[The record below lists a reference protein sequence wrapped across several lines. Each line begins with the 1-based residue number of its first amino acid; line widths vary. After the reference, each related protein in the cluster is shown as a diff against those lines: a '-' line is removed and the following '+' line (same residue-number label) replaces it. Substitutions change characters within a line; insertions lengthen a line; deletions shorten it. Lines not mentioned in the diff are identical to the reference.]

1 MNTLRIGLVSISDRA
16 SSGVYQDKGIP
27 ALEEWL
33 ARALTTPFELQTR
46 LIPDEQ
52 AIIEQTLCELVDEMG
67 CHLVLTTGGTG
78 PARRDV
84 TPDATLAIADREM
97 PGFGEQMRQVSL
109 HFVPTAILSR
119 QVGVIR
125 KQAGRIPRVFIND
138 LLARTDIVDLI
149 DARVKLKK
157 QGKNFHACCPFH
169 NEKTPSFTVNGEKQF
184 YHCFGCG
191 AHGNAIDFLMNYD
204 KLEFVETVEELAAM
218 HNLEVPFEAGS
229 GPSQIERHQRQTLYQ
244 LMDGLNTFYQQSLQ
258 QPVAMSARQYL
269 EKRGL
274 SHEVIARFA
283 IGFAPPGWDN
293 VLKRFGGNPE
303 NRQSLIDA
311 GMLVTNDQGRSYDR
325 FRERVMFPIRDKRGR
340 VIGFGGRVLGND
352 TPKYLNSPETD
363 IFHKGR
369 QLYGLYEAQQ
379 DNAEPNRL
387 LVVEGYM
394 DVVALAQYGIN
405 YAVASLGTSTTAD
418 HIQLLFRAT
427 NNVICCYDGDR
438 AGRDAAW
445 RALETALPY
454 MTDGRQL
461 RFMFLPDGEDPD
473 TLVRKEG
480 KEAFEARME
489 QAMPLS
495 AFLFNSLMPQVDL
508 STPDGRARLST
519 LALPLI
525 SQVPGETLRIY
536 LRQELGNKLGIL
548 DDSQLERLM
557 PKAAESGVSRPVP
570 QLKRT
575 TMRILIGLLVQNPEL
590 ATLVPPLENLD
601 ENKLP
606 GLGLFRELVNTCLSQ
621 PGLTT
626 GQLLEHYRG
635 TNNAATLEKLS
646 MWDDIA
652 DKNIAEQTFTDSL
665 NHMFDSLLELRQE
678 ELIARERT
686 HGLSNEERLELWTL
700 NQELAKK

>member
-1 MNTLRIGLVSISDRA
+1 M
-16 SSGVYQDKGIP
+16 
-27 ALEEWL
+27 
-33 ARALTTPFELQTR
+33 
-46 LIPDEQ
+46 
-52 AIIEQTLCELVDEMG
+52 
-67 CHLVLTTGGTG
+67 
-78 PARRDV
+78 
-84 TPDATLAIADREM
+84 
-97 PGFGEQMRQVSL
+97 
-109 HFVPTAILSR
+109 
-119 QVGVIR
+119 
-125 KQAGRIPRVFIND
+125 AGRIPRVFIND

-157 QGKNFHACCPFH
+157 QGKNYHACCPFH

-191 AHGNAIDFLMNYD
+191 AHGNAVDFLMNYD

-218 HNLEVPFEAGS
+218 HNLEVPYEAGS

-244 LMDGLNTFYQQSLQ
+244 LMDGLNSFYQQSLKHSAAE
-258 QPVAMSARQYL
+258 PARQYL
-269 EKRGL
+269 NKRGL
-274 SHEVIARFA
+274 SDDVIARFA
-283 IGFAPPGWDN
+283 IGYAPPGWDN
-293 VLKRFGGNPE
+293 VLKRFGGNSE
-303 NRQSLIDA
+303 DRKSLIDA

-340 VIGFGGRVLGND
+340 VIGFGGRVLGD
-352 TPKYLNSPETD
+352 ALPKYLNSPETD

-379 DNAEPNRL
+379 ENAEPPRL

-394 DVVALAQYGIN
+394 DVVALAQYDIN

-418 HIQLLFRAT
+418 HIQLLFRVT

-480 KEAFEARME
+480 KAAFEARME
-489 QAMPLS
+489 QAQPLS
-495 AFLFNSLMPQVDL
+495 TFLFNSLMPQVDL
-508 STPDGRARLST
+508 STPDGRAQLST

-557 PKAAESGVSRPVP
+557 PKQAENGTARPAP

-590 ATLVPPLENLD
+590 APQVPSLAGLNHE
-601 ENKLP
+601 KLP
-606 GLGLFRELVNTCLSQ
+606 GLGLFSELVNTCLSQ

-635 TNNAATLEKLS
+635 TKEAATLEKLS

-652 DKNIAEQTFTDSL
+652 DKDIAEKTFTDSL
-665 NHMFDSLLELRQE
+665 NHMFDSMLELRQE

-686 HGLSNEERLELWTL
+686 HGLSSEERRELWMI

>member
-1 MNTLRIGLVSISDRA
+1 MGL
-16 SSGVYQDKGIP
+16 
-27 ALEEWL
+27 
-33 ARALTTPFELQTR
+33 
-46 LIPDEQ
+46 
-52 AIIEQTLCELVDEMG
+52 M
-67 CHLVLTTGGTG
+67 
-78 PARRDV
+78 
-84 TPDATLAIADREM
+84 
-97 PGFGEQMRQVSL
+97 
-109 HFVPTAILSR
+109 
-119 QVGVIR
+119 
-125 KQAGRIPRVFIND
+125 AGRIPRVFIND

-157 QGKNFHACCPFH
+157 QGKNYHACCPFH

-218 HNLEVPFEAGS
+218 HNLDVPYEAGS
-229 GPSQIERHQRQTLYQ
+229 GPSQIERHQRQNLYQ
-244 LMDGLNTFYQQSLQ
+244 LLDGLNAFYQQSLTQ
-258 QPVAMSARQYL
+258 LNAKDAREYL
-269 EKRGL
+269 SRRGL
-274 SHEVIARFA
+274 SADVISRFA
-283 IGFAPPGWDN
+283 IGYAPPGWDN
-293 VLKRFGGNPE
+293 VLKRFGGNDE

-311 GMLVTNDQGRSYDR
+311 GMLVTNDKGRSYDR

-340 VIGFGGRVLGND
+340 VIGFGGRVLGD
-352 TPKYLNSPETD
+352 GQPKYLTSPETD

-369 QLYGLYEAQQ
+369 QLYGLYEAQLSSP
-379 DNAEPNRL
+379 EPARL

-394 DVVALAQYGIN
+394 DVVALAQYDIN

-418 HIQLLFRAT
+418 HIQLLFRVT

-454 MTDGRQL
+454 MNDGRQL

-480 KEAFEARME
+480 KDAFEARME
-489 QAMPLS
+489 QAQPLS
-495 AFLFNSLMPQVDL
+495 TFLFNSLMPQVDL
-508 STPDGRARLST
+508 STPDGRAQLST

-525 SQVPGETLRIY
+525 TQVPGETLRIY
-536 LRQELGNKLGIL
+536 LRQELGKKLGIL
-548 DDSQLERLM
+548 DDSALERLM
-557 PKAAESGVSRPVP
+557 PKQAEATARAAPT
-570 QLKRT
+570 LKRT
-575 TMRILIGLLVQNPEL
+575 TMRILIGLLLQNPEL
-590 ATLVPPLENLD
+590 APQVPPLDALD
-601 ENKLP
+601 KNKLP
-606 GLGLFRELVNTCLSQ
+606 GLGLFAELVNTCLSQ

-626 GQLLEHYRG
+626 GQLLEQYRG
-635 TNNAATLEKLS
+635 TKEAATLEKLS

-652 DKNIAEQTFTDSL
+652 DKDIAEKTFTDSL
-665 NHMFDSLLELRQE
+665 NHMFDSMLELRQE

-686 HGLSNEERLELWTL
+686 HGLSSEERRELWRL

>member
-1 MNTLRIGLVSISDRA
+1 M
-16 SSGVYQDKGIP
+16 
-27 ALEEWL
+27 
-33 ARALTTPFELQTR
+33 
-46 LIPDEQ
+46 
-52 AIIEQTLCELVDEMG
+52 
-67 CHLVLTTGGTG
+67 
-78 PARRDV
+78 
-84 TPDATLAIADREM
+84 
-97 PGFGEQMRQVSL
+97 
-109 HFVPTAILSR
+109 
-119 QVGVIR
+119 
-125 KQAGRIPRVFIND
+125 AGRIPRVFIND

-157 QGKNFHACCPFH
+157 QGKNYHACCPFH

-229 GPSQIERHQRQTLYQ
+229 GPTQIERHQRQTLYE
-244 LMDGLNTFYQQSLQ
+244 LLDGLNGFYRQALQAQSAE
-258 QPVAMSARQYL
+258 PARQYL
-269 EKRGL
+269 AKRGL
-274 SHEVIARFA
+274 SESVIERFA
-283 IGFAPPGWDN
+283 IGYAPPGWDN
-293 VLKRFGGNPE
+293 VLKRFGNNSE
-303 NRQSLIDA
+303 NRKSLIDA

-340 VIGFGGRVLGND
+340 VIGFGGRVLGD
-352 TPKYLNSPETD
+352 ALPKYLNSPETD

-369 QLYGLYEAQQ
+369 QLYGLYEVQQ
-379 DNAEPNRL
+379 SDPNPPRL

-394 DVVALAQYGIN
+394 DVVALSQYDIN
-405 YAVASLGTSTTAD
+405 YAVASLGTATTAE
-418 HIQLLFRAT
+418 HIQMLFRVT

-438 AGRDAAW
+438 AGRSAAW

-473 TLVRKEG
+473 TLVRQEG
-480 KEAFEARME
+480 KAAFEARME
-489 QAMPLS
+489 QAQPLS
-495 AFLFNSLMPQVDL
+495 TFLFNNLLPQVDL
-508 STPDGRARLST
+508 STPDGRAQLST

-557 PKAAESGVSRPVP
+557 TRQADNSQTRPAP
-570 QLKRT
+570 ALKRT

-590 ATLVPPLENLD
+590 APLVPSLAALD
-601 ENKLP
+601 KTKLP
-606 GLGLFRELVNTCLSQ
+606 GLELFAELVNTCLSQ

-635 TNNAATLEKLS
+635 TKEAATLEKLS
-646 MWDDIA
+646 TWDDIA
-652 DKNIAEQTFTDSL
+652 DKDIAEKTFTDAL
-665 NHMFDSLLELRQE
+665 DHMFDSVLELRLT
-678 ELIARERT
+678 ELIARSRT
-686 HGLSNEERLELWTL
+686 QGLSAAEREEVRIITE
-700 NQELAKK
+700 ARARK

>member
-1 MNTLRIGLVSISDRA
+1 M
-16 SSGVYQDKGIP
+16 
-27 ALEEWL
+27 
-33 ARALTTPFELQTR
+33 
-46 LIPDEQ
+46 
-52 AIIEQTLCELVDEMG
+52 
-67 CHLVLTTGGTG
+67 
-78 PARRDV
+78 
-84 TPDATLAIADREM
+84 
-97 PGFGEQMRQVSL
+97 
-109 HFVPTAILSR
+109 
-119 QVGVIR
+119 
-125 KQAGRIPRVFIND
+125 AGRIPRVFIND

-157 QGKNFHACCPFH
+157 QGKNYHACCPFH

-229 GPSQIERHQRQTLYQ
+229 GPTQIERHQRQTLYE
-244 LMDGLNTFYQQSLQ
+244 LLDGLNGFYRQALQAQSAE
-258 QPVAMSARQYL
+258 PARQYL
-269 EKRGL
+269 AKRGL
-274 SHEVIARFA
+274 SESVIERFA
-283 IGFAPPGWDN
+283 IGYAPPGWDN
-293 VLKRFGGNPE
+293 VLKRFGNNSE
-303 NRQSLIDA
+303 NRKSLIDA

-340 VIGFGGRVLGND
+340 VIGFGGRVLGD
-352 TPKYLNSPETD
+352 ALPKYLNSPETD

-369 QLYGLYEAQQ
+369 QLYGLYEVQQ
-379 DNAEPNRL
+379 SDPNPPRL

-394 DVVALAQYGIN
+394 DVVALSQYDIN
-405 YAVASLGTSTTAD
+405 YAVASLGTATTAE
-418 HIQLLFRAT
+418 HIQMLFRVT

-438 AGRDAAW
+438 AGRSAAW

-473 TLVRKEG
+473 TLVRQEG
-480 KEAFEARME
+480 KAAFEARME
-489 QAMPLS
+489 QAQPLS
-495 AFLFNSLMPQVDL
+495 TFLFNSLLPQVDL
-508 STPDGRARLST
+508 SAPDGRAQLST

-557 PKAAESGVSRPVP
+557 TRQADNSQTRPAP
-570 QLKRT
+570 TLKRT

-590 ATLVPPLENLD
+590 APLVPSLAALD
-601 ENKLP
+601 KTKLP
-606 GLGLFRELVNTCLSQ
+606 GLELFAELVNTCLSQ

-635 TNNAATLEKLS
+635 TKEAATLEKLS
-646 MWDDIA
+646 TWDDIA
-652 DKNIAEQTFTDSL
+652 DKDIAEKTFTDAL
-665 NHMFDSLLELRQE
+665 DHMFDSVLELRLT
-678 ELIARERT
+678 ELIARSRT
-686 HGLSNEERLELWTL
+686 QGLSAAEREEVRIITE
-700 NQELAKK
+700 ARARK

>member
-1 MNTLRIGLVSISDRA
+1 MGL
-16 SSGVYQDKGIP
+16 
-27 ALEEWL
+27 
-33 ARALTTPFELQTR
+33 
-46 LIPDEQ
+46 
-52 AIIEQTLCELVDEMG
+52 M
-67 CHLVLTTGGTG
+67 
-78 PARRDV
+78 
-84 TPDATLAIADREM
+84 
-97 PGFGEQMRQVSL
+97 
-109 HFVPTAILSR
+109 
-119 QVGVIR
+119 
-125 KQAGRIPRVFIND
+125 AGRIPRVFIND

-157 QGKNFHACCPFH
+157 QGKNYHACCPFH

-218 HNLEVPFEAGS
+218 HNLDVPYEAGS
-229 GPSQIERHQRQTLYQ
+229 GPSQIERHQRQNLYQ
-244 LMDGLNTFYQQSLQ
+244 LLDGLNAFYQQSLT
-258 QPVAMSARQYL
+258 QPTAHDAREYL
-269 EKRGL
+269 SRRGL
-274 SHEVIARFA
+274 SADVISRFA
-283 IGFAPPGWDN
+283 IGYAPPGWDN
-293 VLKRFGGNPE
+293 VLKRFGGNDE

-311 GMLVTNDQGRSYDR
+311 GMLVTNDKGRSYDR

-340 VIGFGGRVLGND
+340 VIGFGGRVLGD
-352 TPKYLNSPETD
+352 GQPKYLNSPETD

-369 QLYGLYEAQQ
+369 QLYGLYEAQLSSP
-379 DNAEPNRL
+379 EPARL

-394 DVVALAQYGIN
+394 DVVALAQYDIN

-454 MTDGRQL
+454 MNDGRQL

-480 KEAFEARME
+480 KDAFEARME
-489 QAMPLS
+489 QAQPLS
-495 AFLFNSLMPQVDL
+495 TFLFNSLMPQVDL
-508 STPDGRARLST
+508 STPDGRAQLST

-525 SQVPGETLRIY
+525 TQVPGETLRIY
-536 LRQELGNKLGIL
+536 LRQELGKKLGIL
-548 DDSQLERLM
+548 DDSALERLM
-557 PKAAESGVSRPVP
+557 PKQADATARAAPT
-570 QLKRT
+570 LKRT
-575 TMRILIGLLVQNPEL
+575 TMRILIGLLLQNPEL
-590 ATLVPPLENLD
+590 APQVPPLDALD
-601 ENKLP
+601 KNKLP
-606 GLGLFRELVNTCLSQ
+606 GLGLFAELVNTCLSQ

-635 TNNAATLEKLS
+635 TKEAATLEKLS

-652 DKNIAEQTFTDSL
+652 DKDIAEKTFTDSL
-665 NHMFDSLLELRQE
+665 NHMFDSMLELRLS
-678 ELIARERT
+678 ELIARSRT
-686 HGLSNEERLELWTL
+686 HGLTPAEREEVRVITE
-700 NQELAKK
+700 ARARK

>member
-1 MNTLRIGLVSISDRA
+1 M
-16 SSGVYQDKGIP
+16 
-27 ALEEWL
+27 
-33 ARALTTPFELQTR
+33 
-46 LIPDEQ
+46 
-52 AIIEQTLCELVDEMG
+52 
-67 CHLVLTTGGTG
+67 
-78 PARRDV
+78 
-84 TPDATLAIADREM
+84 
-97 PGFGEQMRQVSL
+97 
-109 HFVPTAILSR
+109 
-119 QVGVIR
+119 
-125 KQAGRIPRVFIND
+125 AGRIPRVFIND

-157 QGKNFHACCPFH
+157 QGKNYHACCPFH

-218 HNLEVPFEAGS
+218 HNLDVPYEAGS
-229 GPSQIERHQRQTLYQ
+229 GPSQIERHQRQNLYQ
-244 LMDGLNTFYQQSLQ
+244 LLDGLNAFYQQSLT
-258 QPVAMSARQYL
+258 QPTAHDAREYL
-269 EKRGL
+269 SRRGL
-274 SHEVIARFA
+274 SADVISRFA
-283 IGFAPPGWDN
+283 IGYAPPGWDN
-293 VLKRFGGNPE
+293 VLKRFGSNDE

-311 GMLVTNDQGRSYDR
+311 GMLVTNDKGRSYDR

-340 VIGFGGRVLGND
+340 VIGFGGRVLGD
-352 TPKYLNSPETD
+352 GQPKYLNSPETD

-369 QLYGLYEAQQ
+369 QLYGLYEAQLSSP
-379 DNAEPNRL
+379 EPARL

-394 DVVALAQYGIN
+394 DVVALAQYDIN

-454 MTDGRQL
+454 MNDGRQL

-480 KEAFEARME
+480 KDAFEARME
-489 QAMPLS
+489 QAQPLS
-495 AFLFNSLMPQVDL
+495 TFLFNSLMPQVDL
-508 STPDGRARLST
+508 STPDGRAQLST

-525 SQVPGETLRIY
+525 TQVPGETLRIY
-536 LRQELGNKLGIL
+536 LRQELGKKLGIL
-548 DDSQLERLM
+548 DDSALERLM
-557 PKAAESGVSRPVP
+557 PKQADATARAAPT
-570 QLKRT
+570 LKRT
-575 TMRILIGLLVQNPEL
+575 TMRILIGLLLQNPEL
-590 ATLVPPLENLD
+590 APQVPPLDALD
-601 ENKLP
+601 KNKLP
-606 GLGLFRELVNTCLSQ
+606 GLGLFAELVNTCLSQ

-635 TNNAATLEKLS
+635 TKEAATLEKLS

-652 DKNIAEQTFTDSL
+652 DKDIAEKTFTDSL
-665 NHMFDSLLELRQE
+665 NHMFDSMLELRQE

-686 HGLSNEERLELWTL
+686 HGLSSEERRELWRL

>member
-1 MNTLRIGLVSISDRA
+1 M
-16 SSGVYQDKGIP
+16 
-27 ALEEWL
+27 
-33 ARALTTPFELQTR
+33 
-46 LIPDEQ
+46 
-52 AIIEQTLCELVDEMG
+52 
-67 CHLVLTTGGTG
+67 
-78 PARRDV
+78 
-84 TPDATLAIADREM
+84 
-97 PGFGEQMRQVSL
+97 
-109 HFVPTAILSR
+109 
-119 QVGVIR
+119 
-125 KQAGRIPRVFIND
+125 AGRIPRVFISD
-138 LLARTDIVDLI
+138 LLARTDIIDLI

-157 QGKNFHACCPFH
+157 QGKNWHACCPFH
-169 NEKTPSFTVNGEKQF
+169 NEKSPSFTVNGEKQF

-218 HNLEVPFEAGS
+218 HNLEVPYEAGS
-229 GPSQIERHQRQTLYQ
+229 GPSQIERHQRQNLYQ
-244 LMDGLNTFYQQSLQ
+244 LMDGLNAFYQQSLN
-258 QPVAMSARQYL
+258 QPVAEPARQYL
-269 EKRGL
+269 AKRGL
-274 SHEVIARFA
+274 SSEVTTRFA
-283 IGFAPPGWDN
+283 IGYAPPGWDN
-293 VLKRFGGNPE
+293 VLKRFGGNGE

-340 VIGFGGRVLGND
+340 VIGFGGRVLGD
-352 TPKYLNSPETD
+352 ATPKYLNSPETD

-379 DNAEPNRL
+379 HEAEPQRL

-394 DVVALAQYGIN
+394 DVVALAQYDIN

-418 HIQLLFRAT
+418 HIQLLFRVT

-489 QAMPLS
+489 QAQPLS
-495 AFLFNSLMPQVDL
+495 TFLFNSLMPQVDL

-525 SQVPGETLRIY
+525 TQVPGETLRIY
-536 LRQELGNKLGIL
+536 LRQDLGKKLGIL
-548 DDSQLERLM
+548 DDSQLEKLM
-557 PKAAESGVSRPVP
+557 PKQADNTAVKAAP

-590 ATLVPPLENLD
+590 APQVPPLNGLD
-601 ENKLP
+601 QNKLP
-606 GLGLFRELVNTCLSQ
+606 GLGLFAELVNTCLSQ

-626 GQLLEHYRG
+626 GQLLEQYRG
-635 TNNAATLEKLS
+635 TNEVATLEKLS

-652 DKNIAEQTFTDSL
+652 DKDIAEKTFTDSL
-665 NHMFDSLLELRQE
+665 NHMFDSMLELRQE
-678 ELIARERT
+678 ELIALDRT
-686 HGLSNEERLELWTL
+686 QGLSSEERRELWTIS
-700 NQELAKK
+700 QELAKK

>member
-1 MNTLRIGLVSISDRA
+1 M
-16 SSGVYQDKGIP
+16 
-27 ALEEWL
+27 
-33 ARALTTPFELQTR
+33 
-46 LIPDEQ
+46 
-52 AIIEQTLCELVDEMG
+52 
-67 CHLVLTTGGTG
+67 
-78 PARRDV
+78 
-84 TPDATLAIADREM
+84 
-97 PGFGEQMRQVSL
+97 
-109 HFVPTAILSR
+109 
-119 QVGVIR
+119 
-125 KQAGRIPRVFIND
+125 AGRIPRVFIND

-157 QGKNFHACCPFH
+157 QGKNYHACCPFH

-229 GPSQIERHQRQTLYQ
+229 GPTQIERHQRQTLYE
-244 LMDGLNTFYQQSLQ
+244 LLDGLNGFYRQALQ
-258 QPVAMSARQYL
+258 AQNAEPARQYL
-269 EKRGL
+269 AKRGL
-274 SHEVIARFA
+274 SESVIERFA
-283 IGFAPPGWDN
+283 IGYAPPGWDN
-293 VLKRFGGNPE
+293 ALKRFGNNSE

-311 GMLVTNDQGRSYDR
+311 GMLVTNDKGRSYDR

-340 VIGFGGRVLGND
+340 VIGFGGRVLGD
-352 TPKYLNSPETD
+352 ALPKYLNSPETD

-369 QLYGLYEAQQ
+369 QLYGLYEVQQ
-379 DNAEPNRL
+379 IDPNPPRL

-394 DVVALAQYGIN
+394 DVVALSQYDIN
-405 YAVASLGTSTTAD
+405 YAVASLGTATTAE
-418 HIQLLFRAT
+418 HIQMLFRVT

-438 AGRDAAW
+438 AGRSAAW

-473 TLVRKEG
+473 TLVRQEG
-480 KEAFEARME
+480 KAAFEARME
-489 QAMPLS
+489 QAQPLS
-495 AFLFNSLMPQVDL
+495 TFLFNSLLPQVDL
-508 STPDGRARLST
+508 STPDGRAQLST

-557 PKAAESGVSRPVP
+557 TRQADNSQTRPAP
-570 QLKRT
+570 TLKRT

-590 ATLVPPLENLD
+590 APLVPSLAALD
-601 ENKLP
+601 KTKLP
-606 GLGLFRELVNTCLSQ
+606 GLELFSELVNTCLSQ

-635 TNNAATLEKLS
+635 TKEAATLEKLS
-646 MWDDIA
+646 TWDDIA
-652 DKNIAEQTFTDSL
+652 DKDIAEKTFTDAL
-665 NHMFDSLLELRQE
+665 DHLFDSVLELRLT
-678 ELIARERT
+678 ELIARSRT
-686 HGLSNEERLELWTL
+686 QGLSAAEREEVRIITEAR
-700 NQELAKK
+700 AKK